1 MASPSDVITRKVVKG
16 LFHSGF
22 NHREVA
28 SLPWTLFCGMDVNYG
43 CAHLKF
49 SEKRCTT
56 GATSD
61 GTWDGRLRKTTPD
74 LGPDWFEIRRE
85 REIGDKKRWRR
96 RGRRRLRWEW
106 WCEDPVCR
114 MSQIKFLLL
123 SCLFILQ
130 LCESNSTQKWG
141 RLITF
146 WMTPLYREPSKYVQ
160 KDPILCQTGFVANAR
175 HDYLGEPAQIPFS
188 DVYIKEEFCNIDNRE
203 REKQFSVGSGKNP
216 YSTIWKVLLLEGQD

>member
-1 MASPSDVITRKVVKG
+1 MNSVLWDGCELWMCSSEVFREEVHNWRSLRRDLRRKVEK
-16 LFHSGF
+16 
-22 NHREVA
+22 ND
-28 SLPWTLFCGMDVNYG
+28 PWPETRLV
-43 CAHLKF
+43 
-49 SEKRCTT
+49 
-56 GATSD
+56 
-61 GTWDGRLRKTTPD
+61 WDSS
-74 LGPDWFEIRRE
+74 

-203 REKQFSVGSGKNP
+203 REKQFSVGAGKNP

>member
-1 MASPSDVITRKVVKG
+1 
-16 LFHSGF
+16 
-22 NHREVA
+22 
-28 SLPWTLFCGMDVNYG
+28 
-43 CAHLKF
+43 
-49 SEKRCTT
+49 
-56 GATSD
+56 
-61 GTWDGRLRKTTPD
+61 
-74 LGPDWFEIRRE
+74 
-85 REIGDKKRWRR
+85 
-96 RGRRRLRWEW
+96 
-106 WCEDPVCR
+106 

-216 YSTIWKVLLLEGQD
+216 YILQFGKFFFWKGRTNPLLSSYDVLVTTEFALEIIFCVGILFLYILTFKWSFFTLWCFW